1 MKITIKSR
9 LLSIV
14 VCWFLNMQ
22 VTENMNELVLHY
34 YSLAPLQKVCAV
46 LDFDPIFR
54 QWALSSN
61 DMNLESSKNIVSKSS
76 KTRGTKIFTPGL
88 IVAQTSSCRECVKT
102 NATHMSYYCI
112 IAVKWTLPLHWRS

>member
-1 MKITIKSR
+1 
-9 LLSIV
+9 
-14 VCWFLNMQ
+14 MQ
-22 VTENMNELVLHY
+22 VTENTNELVLHY
-34 YSLAPLQKVCAV
+34 YSLAPLQKECAV

-88 IVAQTSSCRECVKT
+88 IVAQTSSCREYVKT
-102 NATHMSYYCI
+102 KCYSRVLLLYYVNICSSQVENISNI
-112 IAVKWTLPLHWRS
+112 IADHVL